1 MLKKITPVFVTIV
14 FVCSIIA
21 SMIFIM
27 QVEAHYNIKYKTN
40 VVEKCYLIGYP
51 SRTLCR
57 TKKYTVTTF
66 STFDSDHVFALN
78 EDNVPIQKHKEGRA
92 NHSQTFVP
100 RRTTKTKNVYSNCG
114 ECN

>member
-1 MLKKITPVFVTIV
+1 MLKKITPIFVTIV

-21 SMIFIM
+21 AAIFITR
-27 QVEAHYNIKYKTN
+27 VEAHFNIKYKTN

-57 TKKYTVTTF
+57 TNKYTVTTV
-66 STFDSDHVFALN
+66 STFDSDHIFALN
-78 EDNVPIQKHKEGRA
+78 EDNVPIHKHKEGKA
-92 NHSQTFVP
+92 NHSQTFVGK
-100 RRTTKTKNVYSNCG
+100 RKSKTKNVYSNCG